1 MEVIAIKPGYYG
13 KLRQPDDK
21 FDVPEGSKATW
32 FVPVKQDVEQKAE
45 GKKQAA
51 AAKPKETSDAKDL
64 V

>member
-13 KLRQPDDK
+13 KLCQPDDK

-32 FVPVKQDVEQKAE
+32 FVPVEQKAE
-45 GKKQAA
+45 GKKNA
-51 AAKPKETSDAKDL
+51 AAKPKETGDAKDL

>member
-1 MEVIAIKPGYYG
+1 MQVIAIKQGYHG

-32 FVPVKQDVEQKAE
+32 FVPVEQKAE

-51 AAKPKETSDAKDL
+51 AKPKEPGDAKDL